1 MKNISFLLIIFFL
14 LFNFH
19 VKAEITIAYV
29 DMQLVMNKSEP
40 GIFIKEKIDSLNE
53 KNEKKFLARA
63 EKLKKQEEDLLK
75 KKNLIEKKEFEKEY
89 IKLKSEVDGYNI
101 KKNISAKN
109 IRNKIIELN
118 SKFLKEIKPI
128 LIDYSESKKISF
140 LLQKKNI
147 ILGANEFDITN
158 DIILIVNKKINK
170 IIFNE

>member
-1 MKNISFLLIIFFL
+1 MKNISFLLVIFFL

-40 GIFIKEKIDSLNE
+40 GIFIKEKIDNLNA
-53 KNEKKFLARA
+53 KNKKEFLARA
-63 EKLKKQEEDLLK
+63 ETLKKQEEDLLK

-89 IKLKSEVDGYNI
+89 IKLKSEVNDYNI
-101 KKNISAKN
+101 KKNISTKN

-128 LIDYSESKKISF
+128 LIDYSASKKISF

-170 IIFNE
+170 NNFK